1 MQNPTFRIPD
11 AGGNGLDKIRQNV
24 YYISK
29 LSIIIGG
36 YER

>member
-1 MQNPTFRIPD
+1 MRFCLSEIRD
-11 AGGNGLDKIRQNV
+11 AFGAGLDKIRQNV

-36 YER
+36 NER